1 MYGFGHLWELVVVLL
16 IALIFLG
23 PKRLPELGS
32 SLGKTIR
39 EFRKSTSEIEDQFTG
54 EAMAALPATEQ
65 DDLAGH
71 GLAAPPTT
79 TSSSVPQAAAA
90 VAPDKEAART

>member
-39 EFRKSTSEIEDQFTG
+39 EFRKTTHQDEDNTA
-54 EAMAALPATEQ
+54 E
-65 DDLAGH
+65 
-71 GLAAPPTT
+71 PTT
-79 TSSSVPQAAAA
+79 PLLPSAQRSEYSATISASHISAADAVPTPRSERASQ
-90 VAPDKEAART
+90 P

>member
-16 IALIFLG
+16 IALIFFG

-39 EFRKSTSEIEDQFTG
+39 EFRKSTHHDEDNTA
-54 EAMAALPATEQ
+54 EPTTPILPAAQHDQYSATVS
-65 DDLAGH
+65 
-71 GLAAPPTT
+71 AAH
-79 TSSSVPQAAAA
+79 SAAADA
-90 VAPDKEAART
+90 VPTPRSERPAQP

>member
-16 IALIFLG
+16 IALIFLE

-39 EFRKSTSEIEDQFTG
+39 EFRTSTSEVQDQITG
-54 EAMAALPATEQ
+54 EAPAALPAAEQ
-65 DDLAGH
+65 YDGAHSG
-71 GLAAPPTT
+71 AAPTHTT
-79 TSSSVPQAAAA
+79 TYSAAAHA
-90 VAPDKEAART
+90 AASVAPDKEAAHN

>member
-1 MYGFGHLWELVVVLL
+1 
-16 IALIFLG
+16 LG

-39 EFRKSTSEIEDQFTG
+39 EFRTSTSEIEDQITG
-54 EAMAALPATEQ
+54 EAVAALPAAEQ
-65 DDLAGH
+65 DDPANRG
-71 GLAAPPTT
+71 AAATHTT
-79 TSSSVPQAAAA
+79 TYSAASHAAAA

>member
-1 MYGFGHLWELVVVLL
+1 MYGFGHVWELVVVLL

-39 EFRKSTSEIEDQFTG
+39 EFRQSTSEVQDQITG
-54 EAMAALPATEQ
+54 ETPATLPAAEQ
-65 DDLAGH
+65 DDLAGSGTVPTH
-71 GLAAPPTT
+71 AAAPH
-79 TSSSVPQAAAA
+79 AAASL
-90 VAPDKEAART
+90 PQDKEATRM